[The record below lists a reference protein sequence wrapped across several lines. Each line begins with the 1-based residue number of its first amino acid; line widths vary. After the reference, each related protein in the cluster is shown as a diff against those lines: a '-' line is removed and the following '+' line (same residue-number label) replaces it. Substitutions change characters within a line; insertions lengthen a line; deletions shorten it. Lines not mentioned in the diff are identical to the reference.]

1 MTSGHGFD
9 SRTAH
14 NFMEQHTHE
23 NAQVQKNWY
32 DKSYKLLLL
41 VPLVLFLGSL
51 IYLYGFYTQH
61 GDIFYKDVSIT
72 GGTTITVFSSTD
84 IIALEE
90 SLRTQFPDVSI
101 RSMTDIRTGA
111 QHGFFVETSASVD
124 EIKGALERYLGFALT
139 TENSSIEFTGAA
151 LSTSFYNQLRIAVIA
166 SFILMAL
173 VVFIIFRTPIRS
185 LSIIIAGLA
194 DIIMTIVVIDILGIR
209 LSTAGIVA
217 LLMLIGYSVDA
228 DIMLTTR
235 VVKDKE
241 GSINH
246 RIWGAFKT
254 GITMTLTAIAAVGI
268 ALLFTHSL
276 SPVLS
281 QMFTIILI
289 GLCFDIFN
297 CWVTNASLLKWYA
310 EVKKTL

>member
-1 MTSGHGFD
+1 
-9 SRTAH
+9 
-14 NFMEQHTHE
+14 MEQHTQHPTT
-23 NAQVQKNWY
+23 KNWY
-32 DKSYKLLLL
+32 DKSYKLLLIL
-41 VPLVLFLGSL
+41 PAVLFLASL
-51 IYLYGFYTQH
+51 VYLYGFYNEH

-84 IIALEE
+84 IEQLEQAL
-90 SLRTQFPDVSI
+90 RPAFPDLTVRSI
-101 RSMTDIRTGA
+101 TDIRTGA
-111 QHGFFVETSASVD
+111 QHGFFVETTSPVED
-124 EIKGALERYLGFALT
+124 IRPALEQYLGFPLT
-139 TENSSIEFTGAA
+139 NENSSIEFTGAA
-151 LSTSFYNQLRIAVIA
+151 LSTSFYNQLRFAVIL
-166 SFILMAL
+166 SFVLMAG
-173 VVFIIFRTPIRS
+173 VVFLIFRTFIRS
-185 LSIIIAGLA
+185 ISIIIAGLA
-194 DIIMTIVVIDILGIR
+194 DILMTIVVIDILGIH

-241 GSINH
+241 GTINH

-268 ALLFTHSL
+268 ALIFTHSI
-276 SPVLS
+276 SQVLS

-297 CWVTNASLLKWYA
+297 CWITNASLLKWYA
-310 EVKKTL
+310 EVKKTI

>member
-1 MTSGHGFD
+1 MD
-9 SRTAH
+9 ANTASH
-14 NFMEQHTHE
+14 H
-23 NAQVQKNWY
+23 KNWY
-32 DKSYKLLLL
+32 DRSYKLLLIL
-41 VPLVLFLGSL
+41 PLILFTGSL
-51 IYLYGFYTQH
+51 IYLYGFYTQN

-72 GGTTITVFSSTD
+72 GGTTITVFDSTD
-84 IIALEE
+84 MVALEAA
-90 SLRTQFPDVSI
+90 LRPQFPDLDLRSI
-101 RSMTDIRTGA
+101 TNIRTGE
-111 QHGFFVETSASVD
+111 QQGFFAETAASVEELQD
-124 EIKGALERYLGFALT
+124 ALESYLGYELT
-139 TENSSIEFTGAA
+139 SENSSIEFTGAS
-151 LSTSFYNQLRIAVIA
+151 LSQSFYNQLRIAVLV
-166 SFILMAL
+166 SFVLMAI

-194 DIIMTIVVIDILGIR
+194 DIIMTIVVINLLGIH

-254 GITMTLTAIAAVGI
+254 GITMTLTAMAAVGI
-268 ALLFTHSL
+268 ALMFTHSL

-297 CWVTNASLLKWYA
+297 CWITNASLLKWYA
-310 EVKKTL
+310 EVKKTV

>member
-1 MTSGHGFD
+1 
-9 SRTAH
+9 
-14 NFMEQHTHE
+14 MEQHTQHP
-23 NAQVQKNWY
+23 ATKNWY
-32 DKSYKLLLL
+32 DKSYKLLLII
-41 VPLVLFLGSL
+41 PAVLFFGSL
-51 IYLYGFYTQH
+51 MYLYGFYTQH

-84 IIALEE
+84 IEALKQA
-90 SLRTQFPDVSI
+90 LRPQFPDLAI
-101 RSMTDIRTGA
+101 RSITDIRTGE
-111 QHGFFVETSASVD
+111 QHGFFVETTAEVN
-124 EIKGALERYLGFALT
+124 EIKPALENYLGYPLT
-139 TENSSIEFTGAA
+139 NDNSSIEFTGAA
-151 LSTSFYNQLRIAVIA
+151 LSESFYNQLRFAVIL
-166 SFILMAL
+166 SFLLMAG
-173 VVFIIFRTPIRS
+173 VVFLIFRTFIRS
-185 LSIIIAGLA
+185 ISIIIAGLA
-194 DIIMTIVVIDILGIR
+194 DILMTIVVIDILGIR

-254 GITMTLTAIAAVGI
+254 GMTMTLTAIAAVGI

-310 EVKKTL
+310 EVKKTI